1 MDTEKSN
8 SDWTDIEIQA
18 AVDAY
23 LSMLSR
29 EQSGQ
34 KVVKTEEN
42 RILREGAL
50 AGRTKGSVEFR
61 MQNISTVLVELG
73 RDRIEGYKPAKNV
86 GANVARSIR
95 EALNAPSTLT
105 PEDFAPTADEE
116 TLEQRAAKLERQP
129 LKDEPKGI
137 VQPEQTL
144 SSGRS
149 FVRDPEVRAWV
160 RQQANGKCEGCG
172 EPAPFEKDG
181 RPFLEVHHVKH
192 LAQEGSDRPSNAVA
206 LCPNCHRRCHHSGDR
221 DEFTASLFKKVD
233 RLKFE

>member
-8 SDWTDIEIQA
+8 SDWSDVEIQA

-73 RDRIEGYKPAKNV
+73 RDRIAGYKPAKNV

-105 PEDFAPTADEE
+105 PEDFAPTADDA
-116 TLEQRAAKLERQP
+116 TMEQRAAKLERQP

-137 VQPEQTL
+137 ERPEQTQ
-144 SSGRS
+144 SKGKSY
-149 FVRDPEVRAWV
+149 VRDPEVRAWV
-160 RQQANGKCEGCG
+160 RQQAKGRCEGCG

-192 LAQEGSDRPSNAVA
+192 LAQEGSDRTSNAVA
-206 LCPNCHRRCHHSGDR
+206 LCPNCHRRCHHSSDR
-221 DEFTASLFKKVD
+221 EAFTLELYTRVK
-233 RLKFE
+233 RLERE

>member
-8 SDWTDIEIQA
+8 SDWSDFEIQA

-73 RDRIEGYKPAKNV
+73 RDRIAGYKPAKNV

-95 EALNAPSTLT
+95 EALNAPSPLT
-105 PEDFAPTADEE
+105 PEDFAPTADEA

-137 VQPEQTL
+137 ERPEQTP
-144 SSGRS
+144 SSGKS

-160 RQQANGKCEGCG
+160 RQQAKGRCEGCG
-172 EPAPFEKDG
+172 ELAPFEKDG

-192 LAQEGSDRPSNAVA
+192 LAQEGSDRTSNAVA
-206 LCPNCHRRCHHSGDR
+206 LCPNCHRRCHHSSDK
-221 DEFTASLFKKVD
+221 DEFTVSLYTRVK
-233 RLKFE
+233 RLKPE

>member
-61 MQNISTVLVELG
+61 MQNISTVLEELG
-73 RDRIEGYKPAKNV
+73 RARIAGYKPAKNV

-95 EALNAPSTLT
+95 EALSAPSTLT

-129 LKDEPKGI
+129 LQDEPKGI
-137 VQPEQTL
+137 ERPEQTL

-160 RQQANGKCEGCG
+160 RKQANGRCEGCG

-181 RPFLEVHHVKH
+181 KPFLEVHHVKH
-192 LAQEGSDRPSNAVA
+192 LAQDGSDRPSNAVA

-221 DEFTASLFKKVD
+221 DEFTASLFQKVE

>member
-8 SDWTDIEIQA
+8 SDWSDVEIQA

-73 RDRIEGYKPAKNV
+73 RDRIAGYKPAKNV

-105 PEDFAPTADEE
+105 PEDFAPTADDA

-137 VQPEQTL
+137 ERPEQTQ
-144 SSGRS
+144 SKGKSY
-149 FVRDPEVRAWV
+149 VRDPEVRAWV
-160 RQQANGKCEGCG
+160 RQQAKGRCEGCG

-192 LAQEGSDRPSNAVA
+192 LAQEGSDRTSNAVA
-206 LCPNCHRRCHHSGDR
+206 LCPNCHRRCHHSSDR
-221 DEFTASLFKKVD
+221 EAFTLELYTRVK
-233 RLKFE
+233 RLERE

>member
-8 SDWTDIEIQA
+8 SDWSDAEIQA
-18 AVDAY
+18 AVDTY

-34 KVVKTEEN
+34 SVNKAHEN
-42 RILREGAL
+42 RVLRESAL

-105 PEDFAPTADEE
+105 PEDFAPTADEA

-129 LKDEPKGI
+129 LKAEPKGI
-137 VQPEQTL
+137 ERPEQTQ
-144 SSGRS
+144 SSGKS
-149 FVRDPEVRAWV
+149 YVRDPEVRAWV
-160 RQQANGKCEGCG
+160 RQQAEGKCEGCG

-192 LAQEGSDRPSNAVA
+192 LAQEGSDRTSNAVA
-206 LCPNCHRRCHHSGDR
+206 LCPNCHRRCHHSSDR
-221 DEFTASLFKKVD
+221 DEFTSSLYKKVK
-233 RLKFE
+233 RLKTE

>member
-8 SDWTDIEIQA
+8 GDWSEVEIQA

-29 EQSGQ
+29 EQNGQ
-34 KVVKTEEN
+34 AINKAHEN
-42 RILREGAL
+42 RVLREGAL

-73 RDRIEGYKPAKNV
+73 RERIEGYKPAKNV
-86 GANVARSIR
+86 GANVAKSIR
-95 EALNAPSTLT
+95 EALNAPGPVT
-105 PEDFAPTADEE
+105 PEDFVPTADEA

-129 LKDEPKGI
+129 IKVEPKGI
-137 VQPEQTL
+137 EKPEQTQ
-144 SSGRS
+144 SNGKSY
-149 FVRDPEVRAWV
+149 VRDPEVRAWV
-160 RQQANGKCEGCG
+160 RQQAEGKCEGCG
-172 EPAPFEKDG
+172 NPAPFEKSG

-206 LCPNCHRRCHHSGDR
+206 LCPNCHRRCHHSSDR
-221 DEFTASLFKKVD
+221 EEFTASLYTKVK
-233 RLKFE
+233 RLKPE